1 MMLVMAG
8 AIGVPPDG
16 FTFRELYT
24 MYMSRGRQEWDRT
37 LAIVSM
43 VYSVAPFDKE
53 KVDFDECNPFRAS
66 RMAASLA
73 GPSSTVFTAGIP
85 PHKVASLRPK
95 RASDVPP

>member
-8 AIGVPPDG
+8 AVGVPPDG

-24 MYMSRGRQEWDRT
+24 MYMARGRQEWDRT

-53 KVDFDECNPFRAS
+53 ELDFNAYNPFRAQAEKKMQEAPFS
-66 RMAASLA
+66 MLKDVFESQFPRPHGASA
-73 GPSSTVFTAGIP
+73 PS
-85 PHKVASLRPK
+85 
-95 RASDVPP
+95 